1 MRKPTTQNWFLQTGG
16 RLAAVSFAVAT
27 AAVLQAANVTVSGV
41 LKDQFYTGATRATVA
56 NGTATLTYTTALS
69 ALEAPSNIADN
80 YAQSVSGW
88 FTPASTGKYT
98 FIISSDDDS
107 DLYLST
113 DATPGNKKLIAQQP
127 SWGNP
132 LEWTTAEN
140 GGVTSGASFSQKRSD
155 TWSPDSGATVP
166 FASGIQL
173 TAGTKYFIQ
182 AIHHEGGGGDNL
194 AVTFLKV
201 GGTEPVNGDHSALTG
216 SLISAEFANP
226 TTLTIATDPADTKV
240 AETATATFTVAV
252 ATDGEVAPTYQW
264 RRNGTDIPGAT
275 QSSYAFQTKASDTG
289 AKFSVVVKSAAL
301 TGLASLTATSKEATL
316 TVDAAVELTGF
327 LKHEFFNNGTRATLE
342 GGTAGAPTYTEL
354 LTKFETGVNFAD
366 NYGNRV
372 SGYFTPAATGKYN
385 FIVASDDDSDLF
397 LSTDA
402 DPSNKRLIAQ
412 QPTWGNNLEWATAQ
426 GGAVTD
432 GANLTQKDSS
442 TWSPDG
448 GTTTPFS
455 AGISLVKG
463 TKYYIEGVHH
473 EGGGGDNFAATFYLT
488 TDTAPANNDASA
500 LTGAVISTKV
510 PKGDITISQQPAAVS
525 TIEGVKASFSVAATA
540 TGVVNP
546 TFQWQS
552 SVGGAAYANITGATG
567 TSYTTPILVLGDNGT
582 KFRVVISA
590 PGNTVNSSEV
600 LLTVAKDTIP
610 PQVVSAGALKNS
622 GGTFDVGVIFDEAL
636 DVSTVISGN
645 FTLSAGTI
653 TGVKYIANS
662 STAFSLQ
669 SGVVVTASGLTP
681 GSTYT
686 ITTKNL
692 KDLKGNASSAVTT
705 SFKVQALTWVALGD
719 PANHLFPDSTIAVG
733 DSGLNVQAGGKGF
746 WASEDDVNFAYEQI
760 SGDFDKVVQI
770 EQQDASSNWARA
782 GLMIRENLN
791 PDSRYQAVH
800 ADPYPLK
807 YDGTA
812 SNQAYETNRRTTSGG
827 ATDSSNPGGTPKYP
841 NVYVRLRRL
850 GSVVY
855 MYRSG
860 DAITWTEL
868 GHTDFSAAGD
878 AAALPASM
886 YVGIVYSPEE
896 GNIGSDGDPARQLF
910 TARFRGYGNYTPNKA
925 PGTQSYSIGI
935 NFGDDDNGHGG
946 SIGWTEVAGVDA
958 VAQAHWNSLPGN
970 NSDNSGPV
978 ALKADA
984 KGVVTTTTATV
995 AWTGSG
1001 NTWSSGNNGRGEEN
1015 NVFTGSDQIL
1025 MNGYL
1030 DTGNATTTQVTVS
1043 GLPTQL
1049 TSGKYD
1055 VVVYTMGGVAGRGG
1069 GFRVTDLGGTVL
1081 KDYVIAVGP
1090 ANLGTWKEVV
1100 DTTAGTAAEGNYI
1113 VFRGLSAKDVII
1125 EGTTENGLGQSG
1137 TPRAP
1142 INAVEFVS
1150 PTGLLDVVVVT
1161 PTISIDATGKITFVG
1176 KLQSAANPAGPW
1188 TDVTGATSPTTA
1200 DKTSSAKFYRTS
1212 N

>member
-41 LKDQFYTGATRATVA
+41 LKDQFYKDATRATVE
-56 NGTATLTYTTALS
+56 NGTATLTYTAALS
-69 ALEAPSNIADN
+69 AFEAPKDIDDN

-107 DLYLST
+107 YLYLST
-113 DATPGNKKLIAQQP
+113 DATPGNTKLIAQQP

-132 LEWTTAEN
+132 LEWTSAGN
-140 GGVTSGASFSQKRSD
+140 GGTTSGAAFSQKRSD
-155 TWSPDSGATVP
+155 TWSPNSGVTVP
-166 FASGIQL
+166 YASGIQL

-182 AIHHEGGGGDNL
+182 AVHHEGGGGDNL

-226 TTLTIATDPADTKV
+226 TTLKIATDPADTKV

-252 ATDGEVAPTYQW
+252 ATDGELTPTYQW
-264 RRNGTDIPGAT
+264 RRDGADITGAT
-275 QSSYAFQTKASDTG
+275 QSSYAFQTKASDNG

-327 LKHEFFNNGTRATLE
+327 LKHEFFNNGNRAPVE

-354 LTKFETGVNFAD
+354 LSKFETGVNFAD
-366 NYGNRV
+366 NYANRI

-385 FIVASDDDSDLF
+385 FIVAGDDDCDLF
-397 LSTDA
+397 ISTDA
-402 DPSNKRLIAQ
+402 DPSKKRLIAQ
-412 QPTWGNNLEWATAQ
+412 QPSWGNNLEWASAQ
-426 GGAVTD
+426 GGGVTD
-432 GANLTQKDSS
+432 GAKFTQKDSS
-442 TWSPDG
+442 TWSPDAG
-448 GTTTPFS
+448 ATTPFS

-488 TDTAPANNDASA
+488 TEAAPANNDASA
-500 LTGAVISTKV
+500 LTGAVVSTKV

-525 TIEGVKASFSVAATA
+525 TIEGVAATFTVAATA
-540 TGVVNP
+540 TGVVKP

-552 SVGGAAYANITGATG
+552 SVGGAAFANITGATG
-567 TSYTTPILVLGDNGT
+567 TSYITPILALGNNAT
-582 KFRVVISA
+582 KVRVVVTA
-590 PGNTVNSSEV
+590 PGSTVNSSEV

-622 GGTFDVGVIFDEAL
+622 GGTFDVGLIFDESL
-636 DVSTVISGN
+636 DLATVINGN
-645 FTLSAGTI
+645 FTLSAGTV

-692 KDLKGNASSAVTT
+692 KDLKGNATAAVTT

-719 PANHLFPDSTIAVG
+719 PANHFFPDSSIAIG
-733 DSGLNVQAGGKGF
+733 DNGLNLQAGGKGF
-746 WASEDDVNFAYEQI
+746 WGTEDDVNFAYEQI
-760 SGDFDKVVQI
+760 NGDFDKVIQV

-782 GLMIRENLN
+782 GLMVRETLN
-791 PDSRYQAVH
+791 ADSRYQAVH

-807 YDGTA
+807 FDGTA
-812 SNQAYETNRRTTSGG
+812 SNQTYETNRRLGTGG
-827 ATDSSNPGGTPKYP
+827 ATSSSSGGGTPAYP
-841 NVYVRLRRL
+841 NVYVRLRRV
-850 GSVVY
+850 GSVIH
-855 MYRSG
+855 MYRSS
-860 DAITWTEL
+860 DAVTWTEL
-868 GHTDFSAAGD
+868 GNTDFSADGNGD
-878 AAALPASM
+878 AAALPATM
-886 YVGIVYSPEE
+886 FVGIVFGPEL
-896 GNIGSDGDPARQLF
+896 GNILSDGDPARKLF
-910 TARFRGYGNYTPNKA
+910 TARFRGYSNYVPSKA
-925 PGTQSYSIGI
+925 PGTQSYSIGL
-935 NFGDDDNGHGG
+935 NFGDNDNGHGG

-958 VAQAHWNSLPGN
+958 VAQAHWNPLDGN

-978 ALKADA
+978 AVKADV
-984 KGVVTTTTATV
+984 KGAVTATSTTV
-995 AWTGSG
+995 AWSGSG
-1001 NTWSSGNNGRGEEN
+1001 NTWASTGRGEEN
-1015 NVFTGSDQIL
+1015 NTFTSSDRVL
-1025 MNGYL
+1025 LTGYL

-1049 TSGKYD
+1049 TGSKYD
-1055 VVVYTMGGVAGRGG
+1055 LVVYTLGGVAGRGG
-1069 GFRVTDLGGTVL
+1069 AFRVTDLGGKVL
-1081 KDYVIAVGP
+1081 SDYVIAIGP
-1090 ANLGTWKEVV
+1090 ANLGTYKEVV
-1100 DTTAGTAAEGNYI
+1100 DKTAGTAAEGNYI

-1125 EGTTENGLGQSG
+1125 EGTTENGFGQSG

-1142 INAVEFVS
+1142 INAVQFVS
-1150 PTGLLDVVVVT
+1150 PTGLLNAVAVT

-1188 TDVTGATSPTTA
+1188 TEVTGATSPTTA
-1200 DKTSSAKFYRTS
+1200 DKTSSAKFYRSS